1 MPCHALPHGTCL
13 DTVPSTL
20 SACAAFCSCH
30 CHFYVCSFLLFSG
43 LSLFLLCVLLSLT
56 HTHTFALSVTVLSSL
71 EAALSELKSNTV
83 EQRKDLSSSTLA
95 KDELDFQLK
104 RVTQERESALL
115 VVSRTQKELS
125 LTQDKMLALDAT
137 LMQQSGE
144 QEALERQVV
153 LLTARLAEAE
163 AQGVTKGEEG
173 QALVQKCQQLTQSCR
188 SQEVEIAQLTEQKR
202 ILGGRREEAEQM
214 GAEMEA
220 LQHDHAAL
228 LGSSE
233 AQSRQVIE
241 LTEVLTERGVL
252 SERLVEQS
260 SSCTSFQS
268 RLESSLY
275 ETRRLE
281 ELIAQ
286 RAQLGGSL
294 EEEEKEGGGS
304 LSAKLTA
311 ATAQNTDLQGE
322 VRLVTRRLFDAE
334 SLLHQTET
342 STVDLQHDLTR
353 VTASLSQAE
362 QALEATRGKYE
373 AIRQLLRQREDEVGD
388 LTSRGERQHRQEL
401 DGRRDFRTVVEER
414 EAALQKV
421 RDLKLLLKNME
432 GDEREMTGRVKR
444 LEGRVA
450 VLQGELDGMAAERD
464 DAKRQT
470 RQQTNIVADL
480 QEALRSLDADRD
492 ELQHQLDDLSDDE
505 ARRQQLMAEGHQKAV
520 DLSNLLL
527 QRDKLIESLRRDKEH
542 TREQVAHMD
551 ERFRAMTEE
560 SAELRRRLGVQ
571 QQEAGAACADLELM
585 TRENQSVTTELAAV
599 SHTRERLQQRV
610 ANYSEQVSALEHSV
624 RALEVE
630 RGDLL
635 ETYRTC
641 LQERRKFEVDLSV
654 MSESKTRLAG
664 TIHELRGE
672 KERRRE
678 GEKER
683 EMLYR
688 HTHTS
693 MLRCHPSCPS

>member
-1 MPCHALPHGTCL
+1 M
-13 DTVPSTL
+13 
-20 SACAAFCSCH
+20 
-30 CHFYVCSFLLFSG
+30 
-43 LSLFLLCVLLSLT
+43 
-56 HTHTFALSVTVLSSL
+56 
-71 EAALSELKSNTV
+71 
-83 EQRKDLSSSTLA
+83 
-95 KDELDFQLK
+95 
-104 RVTQERESALL
+104 
-115 VVSRTQKELS
+115 
-125 LTQDKMLALDAT
+125 
-137 LMQQSGE
+137 
-144 QEALERQVV
+144 
-153 LLTARLAEAE
+153 
-163 AQGVTKGEEG
+163 
-173 QALVQKCQQLTQSCR
+173 
-188 SQEVEIAQLTEQKR
+188 
-202 ILGGRREEAEQM
+202 
-214 GAEMEA
+214 
-220 LQHDHAAL
+220 
-228 LGSSE
+228 
-233 AQSRQVIE
+233 
-241 LTEVLTERGVL
+241 
-252 SERLVEQS
+252 
-260 SSCTSFQS
+260 
-268 RLESSLY
+268 
-275 ETRRLE
+275 
-281 ELIAQ
+281 
-286 RAQLGGSL
+286 
-294 EEEEKEGGGS
+294 
-304 LSAKLTA
+304 
-311 ATAQNTDLQGE
+311 
-322 VRLVTRRLFDAE
+322 
-334 SLLHQTET
+334 
-342 STVDLQHDLTR
+342 
-353 VTASLSQAE
+353 
-362 QALEATRGKYE
+362 
-373 AIRQLLRQREDEVGD
+373 
-388 LTSRGERQHRQEL
+388 
-401 DGRRDFRTVVEER
+401 
-414 EAALQKV
+414 
-421 RDLKLLLKNME
+421 
-432 GDEREMTGRVKR
+432 
-444 LEGRVA
+444 
-450 VLQGELDGMAAERD
+450 
-464 DAKRQT
+464 
-470 RQQTNIVADL
+470 ADL